1 MENKM
6 DTIVQKITD
15 MITGII
21 GSEVKEEKEL
31 NEAKKSLTEFIK
43 MSTTIEPNTYMFN
56 AIEAARKSLDDIN
69 NKSILGPEG
78 VNKLMKLYLLVN
90 FIDEFDDI
98 FKGTLFGN
106 LEKRDVDHVI
116 QRLYGKTEDRHSVY
130 EWFKSEKIGS
140 NSIDVEEK
148 GIEIP
153 DEVKK
158 PTGDEDNRQV
168 RITWLTED
176 GVPDYR
182 YFACAN
188 GKILQYMNFT
198 LTEKFPRKRRTH
210 NTNSGELISS
220 EVIVNLTPDKAY
232 FVSHLIWEA
241 FNPDF
246 RNEEYELIHKD
257 GDLRNCALSNLA
269 VAYENE
275 D

>member
-6 DTIVQKITD
+6 NDVVQKIMD
-15 MITGII
+15 II
-21 GSEVKEEKEL
+21 KAELKEEKEL
-31 NEAKKSLTEFIK
+31 NEARKSLTEFMK
-43 MSTTIEPNTYMFN
+43 MSKVTIEPNIYMVN
-56 AIEAARKSLDDIN
+56 AVEAARKSLDDIN
-69 NKSILGPEG
+69 NKPTLGPDG
-78 VNKLMKLYLLVN
+78 INKLMKLYMLVN
-90 FIDEFDDI
+90 WIDEFDDI
-98 FKGTLFGN
+98 FNDTIFEN
-106 LEKRDVDHVI
+106 LK
-116 QRLYGKTEDRHSVY
+116 KEDIENIIRCHATY
-130 EWFKSEKIGS
+130 EWFKSKKLGNTS
-140 NSIDVEEK
+140 DKNEE

-158 PTGDEDNRQV
+158 PVCDEDNRQV
-168 RITWLTED
+168 RIAWLTED